1 MLADTCGLAPLVA
14 RVLAARGF
22 CAPAEVE
29 DFLHPSLVRDWSDP
43 TLICGMTEVADA
55 LETAIRA
62 RKRILVFG
70 DFDVDGI
77 SATALMLRGLAAL
90 GACADF
96 LIPNRMD
103 DGYGL
108 TVGVLDRVYEK
119 NPELVITVD
128 CGISSGVEV
137 AALVARG
144 IEVLVTDHHEPAD
157 TVPVD
162 IPVADPKLKKD
173 SSHTQL
179 AGVGV
184 ALKLIAALGTRF
196 GKPTLWHD
204 LVDLATL
211 GTIADIMPLTG
222 ENRSLVAE
230 GLRLLT
236 GSPRPGIASVLAL
249 SQRNS
254 KDLRATDLSFTLIPR
269 LNAAGRMGNPDKAL
283 ELLVND
289 DPVQA
294 FETAAALDAANNER
308 RSVESAL
315 FDEALAQAEQGY
327 HGQKILIVAGE
338 DWHEG
343 VRGIVASRLVSRFGV
358 PAIVFSL
365 IGAEA
370 RGSGRSIGAV
380 NLFKA
385 AQQCADCAL
394 RFGGHEAA
402 IGITVPTERL
412 EEFRACMEAV
422 MDKEPEENFHPP
434 LLVDAQLELAALRL
448 EAVEQLKSLEPHGH
462 ANREPLFVTCDV
474 LLKNT
479 RAVGAKK
486 NHLSFTVTDGRNNMQ
501 AIWFQCSHIQDFLA
515 FDGPVDV
522 IYQPQV
528 DEWNGQRRVQLMV
541 NEICKTKDAEESAPA
556 AACLPAKGT
565 VVTLETAMASDTP
578 DTPVASVAADA
589 ASATHPLRTNAP
601 SIEDVARE
609 IIGEAAVLHDS
620 QVEALRALEVG
631 ESVLAVMAT
640 GRGKSLIFQVHAA
653 RLALSAKQASVFIYP
668 LRALI
673 ADQYVHLAASFARLG
688 LVAKAVTGENTTE
701 EKDQLFQGLYE
712 GRTDVLLTTPEFF
725 HIHAWRF
732 AQSSRIGFVVFD
744 EAHHIQ
750 TERSSDREAYHDLA
764 VLRSELPNAQY
775 LAVTAT
781 ADDRIT
787 AGIRAALDI
796 TRVIVDDTRRENLLV
811 DDARAVRDRDLYLV
825 SLVERAEKTIIYVN
839 SRAQAIVVT
848 RLLRKHASN
857 EAESIA
863 FYHAG
868 LTRTDRRALEE
879 GFRSGTLRCMISTS
893 AFGEG
898 VNIPGIAHVI
908 LYHLPFSL
916 VAFNQMSGRAGRNG
930 QPATIHL
937 LFTEQDAQLNRQI
950 LAPLAPARD
959 ELATLY
965 RVLRQQSEQGN
976 GSVFVASFEPLVQAC
991 QARDSR
997 CRLGEEGIANGL
1009 AIFEELGLLTVEDAG
1024 IEQRITLIPSA
1035 SRVELCASSRYLEG
1049 VEELAL
1055 FERFRMWVL
1064 AASGEVLRAQIIS
1077 PLAPSGREV

>member
-22 CAPAEVE
+22 CAPLEVE
-29 DFLHPSLVRDWSDP
+29 DFLHPSLARDWSDP
-43 TLICGMTEVADA
+43 ALICGMTEVTDA
-55 LETAIRA
+55 LEAAIRA
-62 RKRILVFG
+62 KKRILVFG

-90 GACADF
+90 GVRADF

-119 NPELVITVD
+119 DPELVITVD

-137 AALVARG
+137 AALVAHG
-144 IEVLVTDHHEPAD
+144 IEVLITDHHEPSD
-157 TVPVD
+157 TIPVD
-162 IPVADPKLKKD
+162 VPVADPKLEKD
-173 SSHTQL
+173 SPRAQL

-184 ALKLIAALGTRF
+184 ALKLIAALGARF
-196 GKPTLWHD
+196 DKPTLWHD

-222 ENRSLVAE
+222 ENRSLVAK

-269 LNAAGRMGNPDKAL
+269 LNAVGRMGNPDKAL

-294 FETAAALDAANNER
+294 FEIAAALDAANNER

-315 FDEALAQAEQGY
+315 FDEAFAQAEQGY
-327 HGQKILIVAGE
+327 HGQKILVVAGK

-370 RGSGRSIGAV
+370 RGSGRGIGAV

-412 EEFRACMEAV
+412 GEFRACMEAV
-422 MDKEPEENFHPP
+422 MDDEPEENFHPP
-434 LLVDAQLELAALRL
+434 LLVDAQLGLADLRL
-448 EAVEQLKSLEPHGH
+448 EAVEQLGMLEPHGH
-462 ANREPLFVTCDV
+462 ANREPLFVTCGV
-474 LLKNT
+474 TLKNT

-486 NHLSFTVTDGRNNMQ
+486 NHLSFTVTDGRNSAQ
-501 AIWFQCSHIQDFLA
+501 AIWFNCPSIKDFLA
-515 FDGPVDV
+515 FGGPVDV

-541 NEICKTKDAEESAPA
+541 QEICKAEDAEGSVPVGGSLPAEVTVATPESAVAPGGTVALDAPA
-556 AACLPAKGT
+556 A
-565 VVTLETAMASDTP
+565 P
-578 DTPVASVAADA
+578 DDASVAH
-589 ASATHPLRTNAP
+589 SLRTTAP

-620 QVEALRALEVG
+620 QVEALRALAAG

-653 RLALSAKQASVFIYP
+653 RLALSTKQASVFIYP

-673 ADQYVHLAASFARLG
+673 ADQCVHVAASFARLG
-688 LVAKAVTGENTTE
+688 LVAKAVTGENTTA

-712 GRTDVLLTTPEFF
+712 GQTDVLLTTPEFF

-750 TERSSDREAYHDLA
+750 TERSADREAYHDLA
-764 VLRSELPNAQY
+764 VLRSELPHAQY

-781 ADDRIT
+781 SDDRIT

-796 TRVIVDDTRRENLLV
+796 TRVIVDDTQRENLLV

-825 SLVERAEKTIIYVN
+825 SLVEKAEKTIIYVN

-848 RLLRKHASN
+848 RLLRKHASS

-868 LTRTDRRALEE
+868 LTRTDRRALED
-879 GFRSGTLRCMISTS
+879 GFRSGALRCMISTS

-898 VNIPGIAHVI
+898 VNIPDIAHVI

-937 LFTEQDAQLNRQI
+937 LFTEQDAQLNRQL
-950 LAPLAPARD
+950 LAPLAPTRD

-965 RVLRQQSEQGN
+965 RVLRQQSEHGK
-976 GSVFVASFEPLVQAC
+976 GAVFAASFEPLAQAC
-991 QARDSR
+991 LARDPR

-1009 AIFEELGLLTVEDAG
+1009 AIFEELGLLAVEDVG
-1024 IEQRITLIPSA
+1024 IEQRITLISDAPK
-1035 SRVELCASSRYLEG
+1035 VELCASSRYLEG
-1049 VEELAL
+1049 TEALAL
-1055 FERFRMWVL
+1055 FERFRAWVL
-1064 AASGEVLRAQIIS
+1064 TAPSEVLRAQLIS
-1077 PLAPSGREV
+1077 PLAPSEREV